1 MFNNKLSKANFRLK
15 MSLLSLVAC
24 LSIVVIGNGGCAVSA
39 KNHDAPASAVAAD
52 TRAGKSDS
60 APNAAK
66 NSPQLKG
73 RIAIKAN
80 SPADAVRTF
89 YKNLRERRF
98 REAMMMTNVRAAV
111 EGLTDAEMQELS
123 ADFEVIARQVPP
135 DIQIS
140 GEIVTGNTASVTA
153 KMPNEDTGVPEDK
166 IFNLRRE
173 ADAWIILTADE
184 QAEALVKKEGKN
196 YFFNIRIEVHHVE
209 ARMMLE
215 RIAKAQA
222 VYSLRNQGAFGDM
235 QTLIGQGLLAGD
247 AQGTESTGYRYN
259 ISVSPDKK
267 KYFATAEPA
276 VYGKSGK
283 LSFLIEVEGANKEAR
298 FKSQDKKGQ
307 PLKK

>member
-1 MFNNKLSKANFRLK
+1 MFNKLSKANFRLK
-15 MSLLSLVAC
+15 MSLLSLGAC
-24 LSIVVIGNGGCAVSA
+24 LSMVAITSGGCAVSA
-39 KNHDAPASAVAAD
+39 KNNDAPEPVAD
-52 TRAGKSDS
+52 VQTGKNDF

-73 RIAIKAN
+73 RIRINAN

-98 REAMMMTNVRAAV
+98 REAMMMTNVRPAV
-111 EGLTDAEMQELS
+111 EGLTEAEMQDLS
-123 ADFEVIARQVPP
+123 ADFEMIARQVPP
-135 DIQIS
+135 EIQIN
-140 GEIVTGNTASVTA
+140 GEVVTGNTASVTA

-173 ADAWIILTADE
+173 GDAWIILTADD

-215 RIAKAQA
+215 RITKAQT

-235 QTLIGQGLLAGD
+235 PTLIEQGLLPID
-247 AQGTESTGYRYN
+247 AQSAESTGYRYT

-276 VYGKSGK
+276 VYGRSGK
-283 LSFLIEVEGANKEAR
+283 LSFLVEVEGANKEAR